1 MQFTKLLKFSY
12 SNGKLDDRFIFSIPA
27 GYSCP
32 RAGVCRTFAN
42 RETGKILDK
51 PKGDQIDYRCFAAMS
66 EARSPQCRQLRWH
79 NYEAITKQ
87 CGEDAL
93 LISMLVMDSIRQS
106 HRNYELFRIH
116 EAGDMFSDA
125 YFRSWILTAG
135 VFPEIKF
142 YAYTKSLNYWLH
154 YKDHLPSNLYLTA
167 SLGGELDHLVTE
179 NPDVFKRTAQVVY
192 SQEEADQLGLEIDHD
207 DSHCFGDKPFALLI
221 HGVQRAGSSASKAV
235 SVLKKNGIN
244 GYNKMHRQKA

>member
-51 PKGDQIDYRCFAAMS
+51 PKGNQIDYRCFAAMS
-66 EARSPQCRQLRWH
+66 EARSPHCRQLRWH

-135 VFPEIKF
+135 
-142 YAYTKSLNYWLH
+142 
-154 YKDHLPSNLYLTA
+154 
-167 SLGGELDHLVTE
+167 
-179 NPDVFKRTAQVVY
+179 
-192 SQEEADQLGLEIDHD
+192 
-207 DSHCFGDKPFALLI
+207 DKPFALLI

-235 SVLKKNGIN
+235 SALKKNGIN